1 MKLFEKNVGGADKA
15 IRIVAGVALI
25 GAVYMNYFAAPL
37 SYLFAAIGV
46 ILLATGVL
54 GTCGLY
60 SLLGINTGKKK
71 Q

>member
-15 IRIVAGVALI
+15 IRIVAGVTLI
-25 GAVYMNYFAAPL
+25 AAVFMNYIAPPF

-46 ILLATGVL
+46 ILFATGVL

-60 SLLGINTGKKK
+60 SLLGVNTAKKK
-71 Q
+71 K